1 MSRLL
6 VLMFPPLFAMY
17 VPTCVPRA
25 VSPTAAPGEAR
36 LEELWQQPE
45 DLEAQDLLYGPWG
58 FERAPDPDATYRF
71 VEMKQ
76 GGVNP
81 GMTVRDPG
89 GRRWKVKQPAM
100 DGRVAEGPIEVVLSR
115 VLSAVGYHQPAVY
128 YLPDF
133 TVKDKDG
140 TRRVPGGR
148 FRLVDP
154 SLKDRGDW
162 SWHRNPFVGTRPY
175 QGLLVI
181 LLLFNSSDLKNS
193 NNTLYEHSDGGDRTE
208 RWYVVR
214 DLGTA
219 LGGTGRITPQRGR
232 IDLFERHKF
241 IEGIDEGFVKFE
253 YHGWH
258 QELVRRRIT
267 PGDVRWACELLDGLT
282 GDQWR
287 EAFLAGGFDDE
298 RAERFIRA
306 LQARIRQ
313 GLTLTA
319 GGGGPTS

>member
-6 VLMFPPLFAMY
+6 VLMVPPLFAMY

-36 LEELWQQPE
+36 LEELWQQPA

-58 FERAPDPDATYRF
+58 LERAPDPDATYRF

-115 VLSAVGYHQPAVY
+115 VLSAVGYHQPPVY

-133 TVKDKDG
+133 TVKDKSG

-154 SLKDRGDW
+154 SLEDRGEW

-193 NNTLYEHSDGGDRTE
+193 NNTLYEYRARRRSHRAVVRRARSRHRAGRHRPYHPAARQPRAVRAPRLHHGDR
-208 RWYVVR
+208 RRVR
-214 DLGTA
+214 GVRVSRLAPGAGAAPHPSCRCSLGLRAARRPRPRRSGVKHSRPVATA
-219 LGGTGRITPQRGR
+219 RPSATGISTGC
-232 IDLFERHKF
+232 
-241 IEGIDEGFVKFE
+241 
-253 YHGWH
+253 
-258 QELVRRRIT
+258 RRRS
-267 PGDVRWACELLDGLT
+267 
-282 GDQWR
+282 
-287 EAFLAGGFDDE
+287 
-298 RAERFIRA
+298 
-306 LQARIRQ
+306 AR
-313 GLTLTA
+313 G
-319 GGGGPTS
+319 

>member
-6 VLMFPPLFAMY
+6 MLMLPPLFAIY
-17 VPTCVPRA
+17 VPTCIPRA
-25 VSPTAAPGEAR
+25 VSPTAAPDQVR
-36 LEELWQQPE
+36 LEELWRPPE
-45 DLEAQDLLYGPWG
+45 DLNAQDLRYGPWG
-58 FERAPDPDATYRF
+58 VERAPDPDATYRF
-71 VEMKQ
+71 VEKKQ

-81 GMTVRDPG
+81 GMTVRDPD
-89 GRRWKVKQPAM
+89 GRRWKVKQPAL

-115 VLSAVGYHQPAVY
+115 VLSAVGYHQPPVY
-128 YLPDF
+128 YVPDF
-133 TVKDKDG
+133 TLKDKDG

-154 SLKDRGDW
+154 FLEDRGEW

-193 NNTLYEHSDGGDRTE
+193 NNTLYDYRGGDRTE

-219 LGGTGRITPQRGR
+219 LGGTGRITPERGR
-232 IDLFERHKF
+232 IELFERHEF

-258 QELVRRRIT
+258 QELIRRRIT
-267 PGDVRWACELLDGLT
+267 PADVRWACELLGGLT

-298 RAERFIRA
+298 RAERFIGA
-306 LQARIRQ
+306 LQTRIRQ
-313 GLTLTA
+313 GLALTA
-319 GGGGPTS
+319 GSGGPTS